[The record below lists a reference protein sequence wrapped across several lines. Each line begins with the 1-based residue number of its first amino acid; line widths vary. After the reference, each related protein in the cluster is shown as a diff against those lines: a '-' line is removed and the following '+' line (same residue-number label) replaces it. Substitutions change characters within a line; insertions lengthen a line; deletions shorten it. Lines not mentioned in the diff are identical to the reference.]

1 MLKRLK
7 SLYRD
12 ERGLTTVEWA
22 ILVGIVA
29 AIAVTGASVIR
40 NGITSATSTINTN
53 LQNAVTNA
61 GTVTNWGKSL
71 SQAGDL

>member
-40 NGITSATSTINTN
+40 NGISTATTTVNTN
-53 LQNAVTNA
+53 LQNAVTGA
-61 GTVTNWGKSL
+61 GTITSWGE
-71 SQAGDL
+71 